1 MQILK
6 KYGCLILLVVF
17 LREISLPFF
26 MNFFSTGGSHHAVL
40 LSQLGQ
46 NGMPMQAAFKR
57 WEIIDG
63 SLFIFS
69 APYFFERFKNEFKLS
84 GWLFGSL
91 IAVYGIGDCLMTAF
105 FNYGADYFANWHS
118 FLHALGSGIG
128 SGALL
133 AINFCLLILARQKNQ
148 PVWTKFLAVC
158 LLGGILGG
166 FLLETD
172 WITSQTAISVL
183 QCLFLDIL
191 YLPSFL
197 ITLQDSK
204 KLFIKN

>member
-1 MQILK
+1 MRILK
-6 KYGCLILLVVF
+6 KYGCLILLFVF

-26 MNFFSTGGSHHAVL
+26 MNFFSDNGSHDAVL

-46 NGMPMQAAFKR
+46 NGMPMQIAFKR

-69 APYFFERFKNEFKLS
+69 APYFFERFKNEFKFS

-91 IAVYGIGDCLMTAF
+91 IAIYGIGDCLMTAL
-105 FNYGADYFANWHS
+105 FNYSSDYFANWHS
-118 FLHALGSGIG
+118 LLHALGSGIG

-133 AINFCLLILARQKNQ
+133 AINLCLLILAWQKDQNL
-148 PVWTKFLAVC
+148 WAKLLGIC

-172 WITSQTAISVL
+172 WITNKTAISVL

-197 ITLQDSK
+197 MALQDSK
-204 KLFIKN
+204 NLFIKN